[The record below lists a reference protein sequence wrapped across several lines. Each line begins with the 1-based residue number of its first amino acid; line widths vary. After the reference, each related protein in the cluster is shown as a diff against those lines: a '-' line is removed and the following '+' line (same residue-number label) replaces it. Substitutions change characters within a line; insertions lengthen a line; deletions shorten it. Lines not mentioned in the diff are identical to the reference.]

1 MYLDKQTLLSD
12 AQAITGDAAST
23 NTIDFTSNRD
33 MGKGNPVKLL
43 VQVAEDFNNLTSLNV
58 KLESDDNSSFSSAT
72 VLAETGEIAL
82 SALKTGYVAALH
94 VLPRGNERYLRLSYD
109 VTGTAPTTGKMT
121 AGIVADHQT
130 NK

>member
-23 NTIDFTSNRD
+23 NTIDFSNARD
-33 MGKGNPVKLL
+33 MGKGAPVKLL

-58 KLESDDNSSFSSAT
+58 KLESDDNSSFSSAS

-82 SALKTGYVAALH
+82 SALQTGYVAALH
-94 VLPRGNERYLRLSYD
+94 VLPRGNERYLRLAYD
-109 VTGTAPTTGKMT
+109 VTGTAPTTGKIT

-130 NK
+130 NA